1 VLILNG
7 VDEVRAHVGKEL
19 GVSDWWQI
27 TQQQTDLFGQVTGDN
42 APIHVDPQMAAETPF
57 GGTIAHGYHTLA
69 LGAGFSQTMFAVR
82 GFDVVVNYGLNR
94 VRFPAPVRVGARVRM
109 TAMLD
114 SVSELPGGIQIVT
127 GEVFEAEG
135 VEKPVCV
142 AEVVRRMY
150 SN

>member
-7 VDEVRAHVGKEL
+7 LDELRAHEGKEL
-19 GVSDWWQI
+19 GVSDWWEI
-27 TQQQTDLFGQVTGDN
+27 TQQQTDLFADVTGDH
-42 APIHVDPQMAAETPF
+42 APIHVDPQLAAATPF

-69 LGAGFSQTMFAVR
+69 LGAGFSQMMFSVK

-109 TAMLD
+109 TAKLE
-114 SVSELPGGIQIVT
+114 SVRDLPSGIEIVT

-135 VEKPVCV
+135 LEKPVCV

-150 SN
+150 NR